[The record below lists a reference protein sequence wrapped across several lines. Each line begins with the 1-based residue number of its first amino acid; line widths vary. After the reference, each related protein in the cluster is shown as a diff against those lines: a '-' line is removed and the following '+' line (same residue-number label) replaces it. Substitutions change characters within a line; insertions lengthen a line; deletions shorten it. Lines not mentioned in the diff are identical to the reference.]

1 MRDAK
6 TPKAPCYCLRTWSSC
21 SMISATGSWC
31 ASSRTSFHRRA
42 HSGRWRRACE
52 AVAKATTI
60 GSLAEQPAVDGVHV
74 LSGVDDGSSRN
85 RLPRR
90 KGRAKT
96 ALMNCPRLASATSAS
111 AFGVRFL
118 LRSIADP
125 LYQSYRLHSGGLTR
139 KTARRYSHYVLHF
152 GGQNGRVGSKMLGSK
167 MPRRARA

>member
-1 MRDAK
+1 MLILGAG
-6 TPKAPCYCLRTWSSC
+6 A
-21 SMISATGSWC
+21 
-31 ASSRTSFHRRA
+31 
-42 HSGRWRRACE
+42 ACE

-125 LYQSYRLHSGGLTR
+125 LLYQSSRALHGDSVPMSLKLAPMKELQRVLIHSAG
-139 KTARRYSHYVLHF
+139 KTNVVHNE
-152 GGQNGRVGSKMLGSK
+152 Q
-167 MPRRARA
+167 